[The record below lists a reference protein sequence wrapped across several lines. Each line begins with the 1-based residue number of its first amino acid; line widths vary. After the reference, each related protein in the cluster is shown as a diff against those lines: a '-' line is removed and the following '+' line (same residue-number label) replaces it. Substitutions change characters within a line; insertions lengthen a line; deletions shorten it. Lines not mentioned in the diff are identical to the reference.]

1 MWDGKPPDYD
11 GLDAARSSL
20 QQTAADAKQDYD
32 ALVAKRKTEHPD
44 SADRPESPARARA
57 AIAALAFFKKLA

>member
-44 SADRPESPARARA
+44 SADRPESPAESPGRHCCAC
-57 AIAALAFFKKLA
+57 FF